1 MAEIKDKKKFHIFSA
16 AYIGSTVK
24 TGEYGGKK
32 EIAFIGRSNVGKS
45 SLINSLSGMRKLA
58 YVSREP
64 GKTRT
69 INFYKVNDAFYLYNP
84 EEIQAVEKN
93 GRSGTLSTCPV
104 TVLRKQARRI
114 VIPGAVLL
122 TNTSGIR
129 RTSLW

>member
-69 INFYKVNDAFYLYNP
+69 INYYAVQSRRDTGSGEERQEWYLVDLPGY
-84 EEIQAVEKN
+84 
-93 GRSGTLSTCPV
+93 G
-104 TVLRKQARRI
+104 LRKQARRI
-114 VIPGAVLL
+114 VIHGAVLL
-122 TNTSGIR
+122 TNTSGIQ